1 MSISQFFRYP
11 YFIAR
16 TALAVIDHNFHLSR
30 PYATTREGLYAY
42 TRTYCKG
49 TKHWHAELLKI
60 KKQYPYLDILQ
71 AKVLLERYNDEKSAS
86 LAAPRK
92 ASDPRNISLT
102 TAIGKEPPSTS
113 ELIKLHKSRFGKNKI
128 SKVSN
133 ERDNIDIY

>member
-11 YFIAR
+11 YFITR

-42 TRTYCKG
+42 MRKYCKR
-49 TKHWHAELLKI
+49 TKRWHAEPLKI

-86 LAAPRK
+86 RAAPRK
-92 ASDPRNISLT
+92 ASDPKNISPT
-102 TAIGKEPPSTS
+102 IAFGKEPPSTS

-128 SKVSN
+128 SKVFN
-133 ERDNIDIY
+133 ERDNIDI